1 MIPPKHTPRAGYT
14 LVEVLVA
21 TAVTSIVVGQ
31 MMTALIASQR
41 LFEATLADAHLS
53 LASRALREKV
63 LYRINEDGGLMNA
76 SRSELEMQNKNQGWG
91 NGVVFKPRKGK
102 KNRIMLNSN
111 MRLHADNGPAKWL
124 ESGTMELQSN
134 KVFHDVISNAV
145 IEVNLDLILP
155 IRNRIYN
162 QKHLVKSQIIN
173 E

>member
-1 MIPPKHTPRAGYT
+1 MIPIKNTPRAGYT

-21 TAVTSIVVGQ
+21 TAITSIVVGQ
-31 MMTALIASQR
+31 MTMALIASQR

-53 LASRALREKV
+53 LASRALREKL
-63 LYRINEDGGLMNA
+63 LYNSDEDGGLMNA
-76 SRSELEMQNKNQGWG
+76 TQSELEVQNKNQGWG
-91 NGVVFKPRKGK
+91 NGIIFKPRKGK
-102 KNRIMLNSN
+102 KNRIMLTSSK
-111 MRLHADNGPAKWL
+111 RLKADNAPARWL
-124 ESGTMELQSN
+124 ESGTMELQSE